1 MQSEVNLMQ
10 YRQCLIFYTV
20 AKEKSFTRAA
30 TKLFMTQSAIS
41 HTMKDLEAEA
51 GIPLFERLHRKIE
64 LTAAGNTLLTAVTPL
79 VEKFQQVEIQLQNLE
94 QSAPLRLASC
104 ITYGEITLPEVL
116 QQFKKQLPQQKITV
130 HISPADDCF
139 KKLAAGKVDLA
150 ILEGWVPSEK
160 YQQKVIAN
168 YPLVFVAA
176 PNFLPTATG
185 KLTLPELLNQPLLLR
200 ERGSAVRETFEAFL
214 TLKGLRCYPL
224 WESTDSASLIAAS
237 KKKMGISLLPY
248 SLVANQLEK
257 KELVEISVSKIKL
270 HNEITALRPAS
281 DNYLPAL
288 EKLWELL

>member
-1 MQSEVNLMQ
+1 MQNEVNLMQ

-150 ILEGWVPSEK
+150 ILEGRVPSEK

-176 PNFLPTATG
+176 PNFFTHSNWQADFAGTFKSALAAKRARLSCKRNLRSLPNAKRTTLLSSVG
-185 KLTLPELLNQPLLLR
+185 K
-200 ERGSAVRETFEAFL
+200 
-214 TLKGLRCYPL
+214 Y
-224 WESTDSASLIAAS
+224 
-237 KKKMGISLLPY
+237 
-248 SLVANQLEK
+248 
-257 KELVEISVSKIKL
+257 
-270 HNEITALRPAS
+270 
-281 DNYLPAL
+281 
-288 EKLWELL
+288 